1 MSITLIN
8 SLKAMIN
15 QWPEEK
21 CVAITQDGDG
31 AVYQW
36 AKTPRFNHANDEWV
50 QRAGTMTSSLCRQ
63 HQPVYGDGE
72 VIQFEQASDYTTAII
87 TQKDFMD
94 SIAAETHPVA
104 SSADIIAWRDRIVEI
119 RQLQNDLSSEL
130 GELTRKIEAQGFAM
144 IDPRKVRK

>member
-1 MSITLIN
+1 MGITLIN

-50 QRAGTMTSSLCRQ
+50 HRAGTITASLCRQ
-63 HQPVYGDGE
+63 HHPVYIDGK
-72 VIQFEQASDYTTAII
+72 VIQFEQASDYRAAII
-87 TQKDFMD
+87 TKDDFMD

-104 SSADIIAWRDRIVEI
+104 SSADIITWRDRIVEI
-119 RQLQNDLSSEL
+119 RQLQNELSSEL